1 MSRSVIPSLL
11 YDIVASGEAILQIR
25 RSGASLTGS
34 HVANTQLAA
43 VLYNFVVI
51 GEIVSR
57 LGEGFWMQHPE
68 VPWRRVVDHR
78 NLVAHGYD
86 VVDTDILVRT
96 IDEHLPQL
104 IAGVRRILEG
114 YGPPPES

>member
-11 YDIVASGEAILQIR
+11 YDLVASGEAILQIR
-25 RSGASLTGS
+25 RSGASLSGS
-34 HVANTQLAA
+34 HAANTELAA

-51 GEIVSR
+51 GEIVNR
-57 LGEGFWMQHPE
+57 LGDEFWTQHPE

-86 VVDTDILVRT
+86 VVDTEILART
-96 IDEHLPQL
+96 IDEHVPEFV
-104 IAGVRRILEG
+104 AGARQILDL